1 MKPLFRKSLWLAASI
16 AAALSLTPGSVL
28 AHEGREVGEYRF
40 VVGWI
45 EEPTYEGMKNGVELR
60 VTRLGET
67 MQGHGHESSDSGQDS
82 SMEKDTAGDG
92 MAAQSGGH
100 GVEVPVEGLEKTLQV
115 EVTHVPSEA
124 SKVMNLR
131 AVLNEPGRYAAD
143 LIPTVPGVYE
153 FRVFGSAEGTAIDE
167 TFISRGG
174 GGGFDDVR
182 SVADLQF
189 PERLPEV
196 REIESAVRG
205 ALSTSQQAQD
215 SALQADDGASTANT
229 VAIAAMVLGV
239 LGIASGVGGLV
250 AATRRRGAP

>member
-1 MKPLFRKSLWLAASI
+1 
-16 AAALSLTPGSVL
+16 
-28 AHEGREVGEYRF
+28 
-40 VVGWI
+40 
-45 EEPTYEGMKNGVELR
+45 
-60 VTRLGET
+60 
-67 MQGHGHESSDSGQDS
+67 
-82 SMEKDTAGDG
+82 
-92 MAAQSGGH
+92 
-100 GVEVPVEGLEKTLQV
+100 
-115 EVTHVPSEA
+115 
-124 SKVMNLR
+124 MNLR

-143 LIPTVPGVYE
+143 LIPTAPGVYE
-153 FRVFGSAEGTAIDE
+153 FRVFGSADGTAIDE

-239 LGIASGVGGLV
+239 LGIASGVAGLV
-250 AATRRRGAP
+250 AATRRRSAP

>member
-16 AAALSLTPGSVL
+16 AAALSLTFGSVL

-45 EEPTYEGMKNGVELR
+45 DEPTYEGMKNGVELR

-67 MQGHGHESSDSGQDS
+67 MQGHGQDS

-92 MAAQSGGH
+92 MAAQSGEH
-100 GVEVPVEGLEKTLQV
+100 GVEVPAEGLEKTLQV
-115 EVTHVPSEA
+115 EVTHVPSKA
-124 SKVMNLR
+124 SRVMNLR
-131 AVLNEPGRYAAD
+131 AVLNEPGHYAAD

-239 LGIASGVGGLV
+239 LGIAAGVGGLV
-250 AATRRRGAP
+250 AATRRRSAP

>member
-1 MKPLFRKSLWLAASI
+1 MQPLFRKSVWLAAAI
-16 AAALSLTPGSVL
+16 AAALSLPFGSVL

-45 EEPTYEGMKNGVELR
+45 EEPTYEGLKNGVELR
-60 VTRLGET
+60 ATKTGEAVQT
-67 MQGHGHESSDSGQDS
+67 GHGLDAED
-82 SMEKDTAGDG
+82 DG
-92 MAAQSGGH
+92 AAQAGGH
-100 GVEVPVEGLEKTLQV
+100 GEEVPAEGLEKTLQV
-115 EVTHVPSEA
+115 EVTHVPSKA

-131 AVLNEPGRYAAD
+131 AVFNEPGHYAAD
-143 LIPTVPGVYE
+143 LIPTAPGVYE
-153 FRVFGSAEGTAIDE
+153 FRVFGSAEGTPIDE

-182 SVADLQF
+182 SPADLQF

-205 ALSTSQQAQD
+205 AMSISQQAQD
-215 SALQADDGASTANT
+215 SALQADDGASAANT
-229 VAIAAMVLGV
+229 LAVAAMVLGV
-239 LGIASGVGGLV
+239 LGIATGVGGLV